1 MEERKGFGSNFG
13 FLMAAVGSAVGLGNI
28 WGFPNKMGASGGFTF
43 LIIYLILAVLCGFI
57 VMVGELAI
65 GRKTGKGAVEA
76 YHVLSKK
83 FKWMGWMGI
92 LSAFFILF
100 FYCAL
105 GGYCIKY
112 VVLNVGNLFGA
123 GFGSG
128 GMSGADVFGG
138 FMDNQLESVIY
149 GLIFVLLTMLI
160 VMGGV
165 GGGIEKVCSVGM
177 PALFVALLICIIRA
191 CTLEGTDV
199 AVQILQADGSL
210 VEGVVNGSAL
220 DGLKYMFS
228 PGWAANVG
236 YYVPAKAVV
245 DGAEVSSIMVN
256 GVAQAIVAYK
266 SGAPSIFNVVST
278 AGGQMFFSLSL
289 GMGAMITYGSYLQK
303 KENLQKNA
311 LLIIIMDTMV
321 ALMAGLCV
329 MPARFALDPAG
340 NIGGPKLL
348 FITMQNVFH
357 SMGTL
362 GPIFGILFYLLVV
375 FAAIS
380 SSISLLEVIV
390 AHFVDKARDE
400 GKGDKRKAYT
410 LIAAACVGLGCILVC
425 ADQLGGAS
433 FTPWKLLNLPET
445 SIRMWNDCW
454 LDFFDMLSEGV
465 MMPLGALLMSI
476 MIGWEIGPEMVKE
489 ECEQSGHAMGSYG
502 FFKVCVKFITPLCMV
517 LILYGQI
524 KDFFF

>member
-57 VMVGELAI
+57 VMLGELAI

-112 VVLNVGNLFGA
+112 VVLNVGDLFKA
-123 GFGSG
+123 GFGANAVAAAAG
-128 GMSGADVFGG
+128 GDGSLGDIVFGSFIG
-138 FMDNQLESVIY
+138 NSGEAIIY
-149 GLIFVLLTMLI
+149 GLIFVAITMLI
-160 VMGGV
+160 VLGGV

-177 PALFVALLICIIRA
+177 PALFVMLLICIIRA
-191 CTLEGTDV
+191 CTLTD
-199 AVQILQADGSL
+199 AV
-210 VEGVVNGSAL
+210 N
-220 DGLKYMFS
+220 GLKYMFV
-228 PGWAANVG
+228 PGWAVA
-236 YYVPAKAVV
+236 
-245 DGAEVSSIMVN
+245 N
-256 GVAQAIVAYK
+256 GVIAE
-266 SGAPSIFNVVST
+266 APSFLKVLST

-311 LLIIIMDTMV
+311 ILIIVMDTLV

-329 MPARFALDPAG
+329 IPGRFALDPNGAL
-340 NIGGPKLL
+340 GGPSLL
-348 FITMQNVFH
+348 FVTMQNVF
-357 SMGTL
+357 SRMGAL

-375 FAAIS
+375 FAAVS

-433 FTPWKLLNLPET
+433 FTPWKLLNLPDT

-476 MIGWEIGPEMVKE
+476 MIGWEVGPEMVKE

-502 FFKVCVKFITPLCMV
+502 FFKFCIKYITPLCMI
-517 LILYGQI
+517 LILYGQLT
-524 KDFFF
+524 DFFG

>member
-1 MEERKGFGSNFG
+1 MEERKGFGTNFG

-112 VVLNVGNLFGA
+112 VVLNVGDLFGA
-123 GFGSG
+123 GFGSNALAAVADANG
-128 GMSGADVFGG
+128 TSVGAEVFGAFLG
-138 FMDNQLESVIY
+138 NPTEAIIY
-149 GLIFVLLTMLI
+149 GLIFVAITMII
-160 VMGGV
+160 VIGGI

-177 PALFVALLICIIRA
+177 PALFVMLLICIVRA
-191 CTLEGTDV
+191 CTLDG
-199 AVQILQADGSL
+199 AV
-210 VEGVVNGSAL
+210 N
-220 DGLKYMFS
+220 GLKYMFV
-228 PGWAANVG
+228 PGWAVA
-236 YYVPAKAVV
+236 
-245 DGAEVSSIMVN
+245 N
-256 GVAQAIVAYK
+256 GVIDK
-266 SGAPSIFNVVST
+266 APDFLTVLAT

-311 LLIIIMDTMV
+311 ILIIVMDTLV

-329 MPARFALDPAG
+329 IPGRFALDPDG
-340 NIGGPKLL
+340 TLGGPKLL
-348 FITMQNVFH
+348 FITMQNVF
-357 SMGTL
+357 SRMGGL

-375 FAAIS
+375 FAAVS

-390 AHFVDKARDE
+390 AHFVDKARDA
-400 GKGDKRKAYT
+400 GKGDKRKTYT

-425 ADQLGGAS
+425 ADALGSTGFA
-433 FTPWKLLNLPET
+433 PGNLLGMTGELPT
-445 SIRMWNDCW
+445 WAADW
-454 LDFFDMLSEGV
+454 LDFWDMLSEGI
-465 MMPLGALLMSI
+465 MMPLGALLMSL
-476 MIGWEIGPEMVKE
+476 MIGWEIGPEVVKD
-489 ECEQSGHAMGSYG
+489 ECEQSGHAMSGYG
-502 FFKVCVKFITPLCMV
+502 FFKVCVKFITPLCMI

-524 KDFFF
+524 KEFFF